1 VEINYNSTFWSLEY
15 LILLDVYIG
24 NMAVNMRRAVNAVT
38 DFVFP
43 IPKPTVEPQ
52 ELYLLKAG
60 S

>member
-1 VEINYNSTFWSLEY
+1 VVLD
-15 LILLDVYIG
+15 DVYID
-24 NMAVNMRRAVNAVT
+24 NMAANMRKAVNAVT

-43 IPKPTVEPQ
+43 VPKPSGEPQ

>member
-1 VEINYNSTFWSLEY
+1 MFI
-15 LILLDVYIG
+15 VYIG
-24 NMAVNMRRAVNAVT
+24 NMAANVRKAVNAVT

-43 IPKPTVEPQ
+43 VPKQSSEPQ